1 MQVITNEKWLLAV
14 AGGANSTQ
22 QNGNTG
28 IAHPFIHTLPGE
40 LSNVSGGPA
49 VSQPQ

>member
-14 AGGANSTQ
+14 TGGASSTQ
-22 QNGNTG
+22 PNGSTG

-40 LSNVSGGPA
+40 LSSVNVGPA